1 MVDAGVVRSERDG
14 RVAVVTVDH
23 VRKKNAFTPEMMRQL
38 AEALTSFDRD
48 DALWVAV
55 LCAAGEDTTAG
66 LDMPKFFGP
75 TAQPLELPEDGVDPF
90 ALHRRTLKPVVA
102 AVQGLTLT
110 VGIEMML
117 AADIVVAAETAR
129 FCQMEAKRGIAP
141 FGGAHFRFLSR
152 TGWGNAMYHLMLCDE
167 FDARRALEIGLVQEV
182 VPAGQQISRAI
193 ELAQRIAKNAPLGL
207 RATKEAAL
215 RYVEAAEAA
224 AIAAIP
230 TIRARVLG
238 TEDAAEG
245 IRSFVERREA
255 HFRAR

>member
-14 RVAVVTVDH
+14 RVAVITVDH

-75 TAQPLELPEDGVDPF
+75 TAQSLELPEDGVDPF

-215 RYVEAAEAA
+215 RYVEAGEAA

>member
-14 RVAVVTVDH
+14 RVAVITVDH

-215 RYVEAAEAA
+215 RYVEAGEAA